1 MRDNQRLCLN
11 LLRGL
16 RKDAII
22 TVIDDIIGQYTKLV
36 TCKWM
41 DW

>member
-16 RKDAII
+16 RKNATI
-22 TVIDDIIGQYTKLV
+22 TLIDDLIGQY
-36 TCKWM
+36 
-41 DW
+41 

>member
-22 TVIDDIIGQYTKLV
+22 TVIDDLIGQY
-36 TCKWM
+36 
-41 DW
+41 